1 MHWRSYLLQKQLSES
16 LWCSGHG
23 SLRRWRNEQKWRL
36 IFLVYSKKIRT
47 HNHTISYI
55 LIQLV
60 MHHRKQCF
68 KVQRICIRWSDSV
81 LCTWMGIPYAPAMS
95 QHVSERFG
103 WATMVLLTGVWSGR
117 FDRFRPWTKL
127 TVTLG
132 NVEGLLLRPLFSD
145 YLTRECWIMLN
156 STISSQYL
164 LFKSFQRELVS
175 WVASFHAVISAAVEA
190 FASLFFHFLDSDSKR
205 LAFAC
210 AGICWTCF
218 KFFWRNVGVAQ
229 TWLPQRFRL

>member
-1 MHWRSYLLQKQLSES
+1 MDIFESKIGTWRHPLVRHPTTQILSNFDALEISLAPKTVVWVALMLRTWKFEEMAQRTKVKTHFLL
-16 LWCSGHG
+16 
-23 SLRRWRNEQKWRL
+23 
-36 IFLVYSKKIRT
+36 YSKKIRT

-81 LCTWMGIPYAPAMS
+81 LCTWIRIPYAPAMS

-132 NVEGLLLRPLFSD
+132 NVEGLLLRPLFSS

-156 STISSQYL
+156 STIPSQYL
-164 LFKSFQRELVS
+164 RFKGNLYHESLPFMLSSPLQLKLLVVFS
-175 WVASFHAVISAAVEA
+175 STS
-190 FASLFFHFLDSDSKR
+190 
-205 LAFAC
+205 
-210 AGICWTCF
+210 
-218 KFFWRNVGVAQ
+218 
-229 TWLPQRFRL
+229 